1 MSCDKIS
8 QALPPLFF
16 GAGQRSNVELLRGR
30 RESLGTR
37 LVHSGMLAVTCRIF
51 ASVNVRSGDMEER
64 IEKENFQ

>member
-16 GAGQRSNVELLRGR
+16 GAGQRSYMELLRGR

-37 LVHSGMLAVTCRIF
+37 LLNHTIFSHTILMSSHLNINKDVTKDVGN
-51 ASVNVRSGDMEER
+51 AM
-64 IEKENFQ
+64 